1 MKRYKPLKESIP
13 KAPAYWISPI
23 GKILPIYDD
32 DRHIDQII
40 KNPKAF
46 GLTIECIQKIYD
58 DENETL
64 GIEGKA
70 RERIIKELIL
80 KGWIRIRRYMRQDMF
95 SVNISRLTKRT
106 KNYLYKW
113 AKAMEDLG
121 LKHSQVKLDLP
132 NKVVS
137 YSVSDITKDV
147 LFNESIEDDK
157 YELEVVDSVEEL

>member
-1 MKRYKPLKESIP
+1 MKRYKLLKESIP

-23 GKILPIYDD
+23 GKILPIYDA
-32 DRHIDQII
+32 DRHINQII

-46 GLTIECIQKIYD
+46 GLTIEKIQKMYD

-64 GIEGKA
+64 GTEGNA
-70 RERIIKELIL
+70 REMIIKALVL

-95 SVNISRLTKRT
+95 SVNISKLTKRT

-121 LKHSQVKLDLP
+121 LKYSQVKLDLP

-137 YSVSDITKDV
+137 YSINDITKDV
-147 LFNESIEDDK
+147 LFNESVE
-157 YELEVVDSVEEL
+157 YELEVVDSVEDL

>member
-1 MKRYKPLKESIP
+1 LKRYKTLKESVP
-13 KAPAYWISPI
+13 KAPAYWINPI
-23 GKILPIYDD
+23 GKILPIKDS
-32 DRHIDQII
+32 DRHIDMII

-46 GLTIECIQKIYD
+46 GFTLEKIQKMYD
-58 DENETL
+58 DENEVL
-64 GIEGKA
+64 GTEGTA

-113 AKAMEDLG
+113 AKAMEGLG
-121 LKHSQVKLDLP
+121 LKYSQVKLDLP

-137 YSVSDITKDV
+137 YSVDDITKDV
-147 LFNESIEDDK
+147 LFNESVEDDK
-157 YELEVVDSVEEL
+157 YELEVVESVEDL